1 MPGIPQSAT
10 FSFGGSWGYVTGI
23 SVETPTAEVT
33 NMTDASTAK
42 GFLVMVPTGDW
53 SGGTI
58 SVDYLHH
65 GTFDVQA
72 VVGNV
77 GPLVFT
83 SSTYSVARRA
93 ILVSASTEARV
104 GEVVRGSLRFQVTD
118 YQGS

>member
-10 FSFGGSWGYVTGI
+10 FWFNGNWGYVTGI

-33 NMTDASTAK
+33 NMTDASTPK

-65 GTFDVQA
+65 GSLNPQSLVGA
-72 VVGNV
+72 VGN
-77 GPLVFT
+77 LSF
-83 SSTYSVARRA
+83 SSTAYSVARRA

-104 GEVVRGSLRFQVTD
+104 GEVVRGSLRFQMTD
-118 YQGS
+118 Y

>member
-10 FSFGGSWGYVTGI
+10 FTFNGSWGYVTGI

-33 NMTDASTAK
+33 NMTDAATAK

-58 SVDYLHH
+58 NVDYLHH
-65 GTFDVQA
+65 GTLDTQTI
-72 VVGNV
+72 VGTV
-77 GPLVFT
+77 GQLSF
-83 SSTYSVARRA
+83 SSTSYSVARRA

-104 GEVVRGSLRFQVTD
+104 GEVVRGSLRFQLTD
-118 YQGS
+118 YSGS